1 VGVDLGASAGGGGK
15 LTRSCDVVL
24 ATAEKPEVRQEVC
37 SYAAGSRP
45 GENTCHHCVVLG
57 QSRCEDGIQC
67 PILLVM
73 VDGRRWNARYAI
85 LVVGGL

>member
-1 VGVDLGASAGGGGK
+1 
-15 LTRSCDVVL
+15 VVL

-73 VDGRRWNARYAI
+73 VDGRWWNARYAV